1 LYLSGDG
8 NPYQGFILQET
19 GMESA
24 SVRAIPVE
32 NFFRRRNEDGELFPN
47 REFPIT
53 SLDPMQVGPA

>member
-1 LYLSGDG
+1 
-8 NPYQGFILQET
+8 
-19 GMESA
+19 MESA